1 MLLFYLLYC
10 IGIKQTLMPLTA
22 EQGFKIREENS
33 TIKEKSVCDAHGLQQ
48 RGGPRNKIDGENSDF
63 RKSIKNAS
71 GGSTQVHLTT
81 QKHFIEVLGITGGA
95 VEFIKHFCGSQDYNY
110 KGKDRRTIPQIDL
123 QYTESFKQFLDQNKN
138 EVIDLIIRNGFDIT
152 SVVYNY
158 RDNTWEGELTFQEI
172 IDKIQDTEWKFLRG
186 GVHLKNKDN
195 KTYFHFQREGK
206 RNPKNR
212 YNVLWHIHR
221 NLFE

>member
-1 MLLFYLLYC
+1 
-10 IGIKQTLMPLTA
+10 MPLTS

-33 TIKEKSVCDAHGLQQ
+33 TIKEKLVCDAHGLKQ
-48 RGGPRNKIDGENSDF
+48 RGGSKTKIDGENDTC
-63 RKSIKNAS
+63 RKSIKNA
-71 GGSTQVHLTT
+71 GGDSVQVHVTS
-81 QKHFIEVLGITGGA
+81 QKSFIEALNITGDA

-110 KGKDRRTIPQIDL
+110 NGKDRRTIPQIDSK
-123 QYTESFKQFLDQNKN
+123 YIEAFKEFLDQNKN
-138 EVIDLIIRNGFDIT
+138 EIIDLIIRNGCDVT

-158 RDNTWEGELTFQEI
+158 RDNTWEGELTYQEI
-172 IDKIQDTEWKFLRG
+172 IDKVQDAEWKFVVG

-206 RNPKNR
+206 RTKNKSGTKYTQR

-221 NLFE
+221 HLFE